1 MKYHKFSVF
10 LHLFTCTIFIFC
22 SLSKLSA
29 QSFTDSSRIFRKAI
43 LQPTNPQDLPS
54 GIYYYTKKKEIDLEL
69 NDTLNAIY
77 DLRLLSIAEF
87 KIGNNF
93 SSENHVVEAL
103 NLIESMSTKDTLI
116 NSRVGLYNQLGRI
129 YRTSNNPTEAIKT
142 FDKALEIA
150 DKLKDSVVILNN
162 KANIY
167 KDLHDYK
174 SALNIHSFLFAKR
187 SELKDE
193 EQISLVADNLGHV
206 QSKLNLP
213 EGLQNLMY
221 ALHLRKNNND
231 FIGQHS
237 SNTHLAEFYLDR
249 KDTAKAVE
257 HAKEALA
264 LSDKINSSSFKL
276 DAISTLMTM
285 NKNPLVHQY
294 KKLTDSITNAKQIA
308 ENKNAFLKY
317 NVAEEQKKTQ
327 ASILL
332 QEIESRKRLAY
343 QALAF
348 IIFLILVGSYFIY
361 RNRYRKAKIEEIYKT
376 ETRIAKKVHDEVAND
391 MYKVMTSLENNLG
404 VDGTILDEMEKIYTK
419 TRDISR
425 ENSAIDL
432 NEDFGLQLNDLLLG
446 YKNDKVKVIT
456 RNLSKMPWDTVPEL
470 KKTTIYRVL
479 QELMTN
485 MRKHSQA
492 TFVTLIFEKEGSKMH
507 INYKDNGVG
516 CDLFKKNGLQHTE
529 SRIASINGTINFES
543 KQGDGFKASIII

>member
-1 MKYHKFSVF
+1 MEYSKISFNPYS
-10 LHLFTCTIFIFC
+10 LIFIFLAFC
-22 SLSKLSA
+22 LPLESLA
-29 QSFTDSSRIFRKAI
+29 QISSDSSRYYRKAI
-43 LQPTNPQDLPS
+43 ISPVNPNDLPS
-54 GIYYYTKKKEIDLEL
+54 GINFFTKKKETDLKIH
-69 NDTLNAIY
+69 DTLNAIY

-93 SSENHVVEAL
+93 NSENHIVEAL
-103 NLIESMSTKDTLI
+103 NLIQSMPSKDTLI
-116 NSRVGLYNQLGRI
+116 NSRVGIYNQLGRI
-129 YRTSNNPTEAIKT
+129 YRASSNPVEAIKT
-142 FDKALEIA
+142 FEKALLIA
-150 DKLKDSVVILNN
+150 NKLKDSVIILNN

-167 KDLHDYK
+167 KDQLDYINALGIYTILHEK
-174 SALNIHSFLFAKR
+174 RLQLN
-187 SELKDE
+187 DE
-193 EQISLVADNLGHV
+193 QQLAMVVDNLGYV

-213 EGLQNLMY
+213 EALPNLKK
-221 ALHLRKNNND
+221 ALHLRENNHD
-231 FIGQHS
+231 LTGLHS
-237 SNTHLAEFYLDR
+237 SNTHLSEYYLDR
-249 KDTAKAVE
+249 EDTVTAIFYAEKA
-257 HAKEALA
+257 LN
-264 LSDKINSSSFKL
+264 LSTKINSSSFKL
-276 DAISTLMTM
+276 NSISHLM
-285 NKNPLVHQY
+285 NLSNNPLIHEY
-294 KKLTDSITNAKQIA
+294 KRLNDSINNAKQVA

-343 QALAF
+343 QSLAF

-391 MYKVMTSLENNLG
+391 MYKVMTTLENNSG
-404 VDGTILDEMEKIYTK
+404 IDNKIIDELENIYTK

-432 NEDFGLQLNDLLLG
+432 RNDFDLQLNDLLLG
-446 YKNDKVKVIT
+446 YKNNKVNVIT
-456 RNLSKMPWDTVPEL
+456 RNLSKIPWNTITEH
-470 KKTTIYRVL
+470 KKTAIYRVL

-492 TFVTLIFEKEGSKMH
+492 TFVTLVFKKEGSK
-507 INYKDNGVG
+507 IQIIYSDNGIG

-529 SRIASINGTINFES
+529 SRIASLNGTINFES

>member
-1 MKYHKFSVF
+1 MKYNKVSFI
-10 LHLFTCTIFIFC
+10 LHLFNIIVFAFSF
-22 SLSKLSA
+22 SLSAKA
-29 QSFTDSSRIFRKAI
+29 QTSSDNSIYYRNAI
-43 LQPTNPQDLPS
+43 VNPTEPNDLPS
-54 GIYYYTKKKEIDLEL
+54 GIHFFTKKKDKDLEL

-93 SSENHVVEAL
+93 NSENHAVEAL
-103 NLIESMSTKDTLI
+103 NIIESMSTKDTLI
-116 NSRVGLYNQLGRI
+116 DSRVGLYNQLGRI
-129 YRTSNNPTEAIKT
+129 YRTSNNPIEAIRT

-150 DKLKDSVVILNN
+150 NKLKDSVIILNN

-167 KDLHDYK
+167 KDELDYIKALDIYTLLHKKQAQLNAYEL
-174 SALNIHSFLFAKR
+174 AL
-187 SELKDE
+187 
-193 EQISLVADNLGHV
+193 VVDNLGQV

-213 EGLQNLMY
+213 EGLQNLKY
-221 ALHLRKNNND
+221 ALELRETNND

-237 SNTHLAEFYLDR
+237 SNTHLAEFYLDK
-249 KDTAKAVE
+249 KDTTIAKMYAE
-257 HAKEALA
+257 KALA
-264 LSDKINSSSFKL
+264 LSGKINSSSFKL
-276 DAISTLMTM
+276 EAISTLMNM
-285 NKNPLVHQY
+285 DRNPLLHEY

-343 QALAF
+343 QSLAF

-361 RNRYRKAKIEEIYKT
+361 RNRYHKAKIEEIYKT

-391 MYKVMTSLENNLG
+391 MYKVMTSLENNSG
-404 VDGTILDEMEKIYTK
+404 VDSKVIDEMEKIYTK

-432 NEDFGLQLNDLLLG
+432 KNDFDLQLNDLLLG
-446 YKNDKVKVIT
+446 YKNNKVNVIT
-456 RNLSKMPWDTVPEL
+456 RNLSKMPWNTVTEH
-470 KKTTIYRVL
+470 KKTAIYRVL

-492 TFVTLIFEKEGSKMH
+492 TFVTLVFKKEGSK
-507 INYKDNGVG
+507 IQIIYRDNGVG

-529 SRIASINGTINFES
+529 SRIASLNGTINFES
-543 KQGDGFKASIII
+543 KQDDGFMASIII

>member
-10 LHLFTCTIFIFC
+10 LHLFTCAIFIFC
-22 SLSKLSA
+22 SLFKLSA
-29 QSFTDSSRIFRKAI
+29 QTFTDSSRIFRKAI

-150 DKLKDSVVILNN
+150 NKLNDSIVILNN

-167 KDLHDYK
+167 KDQLDYK
-174 SALNIHSFLFAKR
+174 KALDIYTLLQKKQTQFNTY
-187 SELKDE
+187 
-193 EQISLVADNLGHV
+193 QQTLVTDNLGYV

-213 EGLQNLMY
+213 EALQNLKK
-221 ALHLRKNNND
+221 ALELRKQNND

-249 KDTAKAVE
+249 KDTAKAIE

-285 NKNPLVHQY
+285 NKNPLVHEY

-348 IIFLILVGSYFIY
+348 IIFIILVGSYFIY

-492 TFVTLIFEKEGSKMH
+492 SFVTLIFEKEGSKMR

>member
-22 SLSKLSA
+22 SLFKLSA
-29 QSFTDSSRIFRKAI
+29 QTFTDSSHIFRKAI

-54 GIYYYTKKKEIDLEL
+54 GIHYYTKKKALDLEL

-93 SSENHVVEAL
+93 SSENNVVEAL

-129 YRTSNNPTEAIKT
+129 YRTSSNPTEAIKT
-142 FDKALEIA
+142 FDKALKIA
-150 DKLKDSVVILNN
+150 NRLKDSVVILNN

-167 KDLHDYK
+167 KDQLDYK
-174 SALNIHSFLFAKR
+174 KALDIYTLLQKKQTQFNTY
-187 SELKDE
+187 
-193 EQISLVADNLGHV
+193 QQTLVTDNLGYV

-213 EGLQNLMY
+213 EALQNLKK
-221 ALHLRKNNND
+221 ALELRKQNND

-249 KDTAKAVE
+249 KDTAKAIE

-285 NKNPLVHQY
+285 NKNPLVHEY
-294 KKLTDSITNAKQIA
+294 KKLTDSISNAKQIA

-492 TFVTLIFEKEGSKMH
+492 SFVTLIFEKEGSKMR

>member
-22 SLSKLSA
+22 SLFKLSA
-29 QSFTDSSRIFRKAI
+29 QTFTDSSRIFRKAI

-54 GIYYYTKKKEIDLEL
+54 GIHYYTKKKALDLEL

-93 SSENHVVEAL
+93 SSENNVVEAL

-142 FDKALEIA
+142 FDKALKIA
-150 DKLKDSVVILNN
+150 NRLKDSVVILNN

-167 KDLHDYK
+167 KDQLDYK
-174 SALNIHSFLFAKR
+174 KALDIYTLLQKKQTQFNTY
-187 SELKDE
+187 
-193 EQISLVADNLGHV
+193 EQTLVTDNLGYV

-213 EGLQNLMY
+213 EALQNLKK
-221 ALHLRKNNND
+221 ALELRKQNND

-249 KDTAKAVE
+249 KDTAKAV
-257 HAKEALA
+257 AYAQDALT

-276 DAISTLMTM
+276 EAISTLMNM
-285 NKNPLVHQY
+285 DRNPLVHEY

-391 MYKVMTSLENNLG
+391 MYKVMTSLEKNLG
-404 VDGTILDEMEKIYTK
+404 VEDTILDEMEKIYTK

-432 NEDFGLQLNDLLLG
+432 SEDFGLQLNDLLLG

-492 TFVTLIFEKEGSKMH
+492 SFVTLIFEKEGSKMR

>member
-10 LHLFTCTIFIFC
+10 LHLFTCAIFIFC

-29 QSFTDSSRIFRKAI
+29 QTFTDSSRIFRKAI

-150 DKLKDSVVILNN
+150 NKLKDSIVILNN

-167 KDLHDYK
+167 KDQLDYK
-174 SALNIHSFLFAKR
+174 KALDIYTLLQKNQTHFNTY
-187 SELKDE
+187 
-193 EQISLVADNLGHV
+193 QQTLVTDNLGYV

-213 EGLQNLMY
+213 EALQNLKK
-221 ALHLRKNNND
+221 ALELRKQNND

-249 KDTAKAVE
+249 KDTIKAVVY
-257 HAKEALA
+257 AQDALT

-276 DAISTLMTM
+276 EAISTLMNM
-285 NKNPLVHQY
+285 DRNPLVHEY

-492 TFVTLIFEKEGSKMH
+492 TFVTLIFEKEGSKMR

>member
-1 MKYHKFSVF
+1 MKYNKVSFI
-10 LHLFTCTIFIFC
+10 LHLFNIIVFAFSF
-22 SLSKLSA
+22 SLSAKA
-29 QSFTDSSRIFRKAI
+29 QTSSDNSIYYRNAI
-43 LQPTNPQDLPS
+43 VNPTEPNDLPS
-54 GIYYYTKKKEIDLEL
+54 GIHFFTKKKDKDLEL

-93 SSENHVVEAL
+93 NSENHAVEAL
-103 NLIESMSTKDTLI
+103 NIIESMGTKDTLI
-116 NSRVGLYNQLGRI
+116 DSRVGLYNQLGRI
-129 YRTSNNPTEAIKT
+129 YRTSNNPTEAIRT
-142 FDKALEIA
+142 FDKALDIA
-150 DKLKDSVVILNN
+150 NKLKDSVIILNN
-162 KANIY
+162 KANVY
-167 KDLHDYK
+167 KDELDYIKALDIYTLLHKKQAQLNAYEL
-174 SALNIHSFLFAKR
+174 AL
-187 SELKDE
+187 
-193 EQISLVADNLGHV
+193 VVDNLGQV

-213 EGLQNLMY
+213 EGLQNLKY
-221 ALHLRKNNND
+221 ALELRETNND

-237 SNTHLAEFYLDR
+237 SNTHLAEFYLDK
-249 KDTAKAVE
+249 KDTTIAKMYAE
-257 HAKEALA
+257 KALA
-264 LSDKINSSSFKL
+264 LSGKINSSSFKL
-276 DAISTLMTM
+276 EAISTLMNM
-285 NKNPLVHQY
+285 DRNPLLHEY

-343 QALAF
+343 QSLAF

-391 MYKVMTSLENNLG
+391 MYKVMTSLENNSG
-404 VDGTILDEMEKIYTK
+404 VDSKVIDEMEKIYTK

-432 NEDFGLQLNDLLLG
+432 RNDFDLQLNDLLLG
-446 YKNDKVKVIT
+446 YKNNKVNVIT
-456 RNLSKMPWDTVPEL
+456 RNLSKMPWNTVTEH
-470 KKTTIYRVL
+470 KKTAIYRVL

-485 MRKHSQA
+485 MRKHSKA
-492 TFVTLIFEKEGSKMH
+492 SFVTLIFKKEGSK
-507 INYKDNGVG
+507 IQIIYRDNGVG

-529 SRIASINGTINFES
+529 SRIASLNGTINFES

>member
-1 MKYHKFSVF
+1 MSYKKVSFPLRF
-10 LHLFTCTIFIFC
+10 LCLFTMTFC
-22 SLSKLSA
+22 LSLIGTA
-29 QSFTDSSRIFRKAI
+29 QTSSDSSRLYRKAI
-43 LQPTNPQDLPS
+43 LQPANPQDLPS

-69 NDTLNAIY
+69 KDTLNAIY

-93 SSENHVVEAL
+93 SSENHVVEAI

-129 YRTSNNPTEAIKT
+129 YRTSNNSTEAIRT

-150 DKLKDSVVILNN
+150 NKLKDSVVILNN

-167 KDLHDYK
+167 KDLRDYK

-187 SELKDE
+187 FELKDDN
-193 EQISLVADNLGHV
+193 QMSLVADNLGHV

-213 EGLQNLMY
+213 EGLQNLKY
-221 ALHLRKNNND
+221 ALELREKNND
-231 FIGQHS
+231 FIGQHA
-237 SNTHLAEFYLDR
+237 SNTHLAEFYLNK
-249 KDTAKAVE
+249 KDTNTAVAY
-257 HAKEALA
+257 AKEALA

-276 DAISTLMTM
+276 DAISTLMNM
-285 NKNPLVHQY
+285 DKNPLIHEY
-294 KKLTDSITNAKQIA
+294 KKLTDSVANAKQLA

-348 IIFLILVGSYFIY
+348 IIFLILIGSYFIY

-391 MYKVMTSLENNLG
+391 MYKVMTSLENNSG
-404 VDGTILDEMEKIYTK
+404 IDSNILDEMEKIYTK

-425 ENSAIDL
+425 DNSAIDL
-432 NEDFGLQLNDLLLG
+432 REDFGLQLNDLLLG

-456 RNLSKMPWDTVPEL
+456 RNLSKMSWDTVPEL

-492 TFVTLIFEKEGSKMH
+492 TFVTLIFQKKGSKIH

-516 CDLFKKNGLQHTE
+516 SDLFKKNGLQHTE

-543 KQGDGFKASIII
+543 KKGDGFKASIII

>member
-1 MKYHKFSVF
+1 MKYNKVSFI
-10 LHLFTCTIFIFC
+10 LHLFNIIVFAFSF
-22 SLSKLSA
+22 SLSAKA
-29 QSFTDSSRIFRKAI
+29 QTSSDNSIYYRNAI
-43 LQPTNPQDLPS
+43 VNPTEPNDLPS
-54 GIYYYTKKKEIDLEL
+54 GIHFFTKKKDKDLEL

-93 SSENHVVEAL
+93 NSENHAVEAL
-103 NLIESMSTKDTLI
+103 NIIESMSTKDTLI
-116 NSRVGLYNQLGRI
+116 DSRVGLYNQLGRI
-129 YRTSNNPTEAIKT
+129 YRTSNNPIEAIRT

-150 DKLKDSVVILNN
+150 NKLKDSVIILNN

-167 KDLHDYK
+167 KDELDYIKALDIYTLLHKKQAQLNAYEL
-174 SALNIHSFLFAKR
+174 AL
-187 SELKDE
+187 
-193 EQISLVADNLGHV
+193 VVDNLGQV

-213 EGLQNLMY
+213 EGLQNLKY
-221 ALHLRKNNND
+221 ALELRETNND

-237 SNTHLAEFYLDR
+237 SNTHLAEFYLDK
-249 KDTAKAVE
+249 KDTTIAKMYAE
-257 HAKEALA
+257 KALA
-264 LSDKINSSSFKL
+264 LSGKINSSSFKL
-276 DAISTLMTM
+276 EAISTLMNM
-285 NKNPLVHQY
+285 DRNPLLHEY

-343 QALAF
+343 QSLAF

-391 MYKVMTSLENNLG
+391 MYKVMTSLENNSG
-404 VDGTILDEMEKIYTK
+404 VDSKVIDEMEKIYTK

-432 NEDFGLQLNDLLLG
+432 RNDFDLQLNDLLLG
-446 YKNDKVKVIT
+446 YKNNKVNVIT
-456 RNLSKMPWDTVPEL
+456 RNLSKMPWNTVTEH
-470 KKTTIYRVL
+470 KKTAIYRVL

-492 TFVTLIFEKEGSKMH
+492 TFVTLVFKKEGSK
-507 INYKDNGVG
+507 IQIIYRDNGVG

-529 SRIASINGTINFES
+529 SRIASLNGTINFES
-543 KQGDGFKASIII
+543 KQDDGFKASIII

>member
-10 LHLFTCTIFIFC
+10 LSLLTCAIFIFC
-22 SLSKLSA
+22 SSSKLNA
-29 QSFTDSSRIFRKAI
+29 QTPTDSSFIYRKAI
-43 LQPTNPQDLPS
+43 IEPAEPQDLPS
-54 GIYYYTKKKEIDLEL
+54 AIHYYTKKKEIDLDL

-93 SSENHVVEAL
+93 SSEDHVVEAL
-103 NLIESMSTKDTLI
+103 NLIEAMATKDTLI

-129 YRTSNNPTEAIKT
+129 YRTSKNPTEAIKT

-150 DKLKDSVVILNN
+150 NKLKDSVVILNN

-167 KDLHDYK
+167 KDELNYNKAFEIYTFLTTKK
-174 SALNIHSFLFAKR
+174 SQ
-187 SELKDE
+187 LKPYE
-193 EQISLVADNLGHV
+193 YTLVVDNLGHV

-213 EGLQNLMY
+213 EALQNLKD
-221 ALHLRKNNND
+221 ALVLREENND
-231 FIGQHS
+231 FIGLHA
-237 SNTHLAEFYLDR
+237 SNTHLAEYYLDR
-249 KDTAKAVE
+249 NDTIKAATYAK
-257 HAKEALA
+257 KALE

-276 DAISTLMTM
+276 DAISTLMKM
-285 NKNPLVHQY
+285 DKNPLIHEY
-294 KKLTDSITNAKQIA
+294 KKLTDSIANAKQIA

-348 IIFLILVGSYFIY
+348 IIFLILIGSYFIY

-404 VDGTILDEMEKIYTK
+404 ANNAILDEMEKIYTK

-432 NEDFGLQLNDLLLG
+432 SEDFGLQLNDLLLG
-446 YKNDKVKVIT
+446 YKNDQVKVIT
-456 RNLSKMPWDTVPEL
+456 RNLSKMPWNTVPEL

-492 TFVTLIFEKEGSKMH
+492 TFVTLVFKKEGSKMI

>member
-1 MKYHKFSVF
+1 MKYVKFSDF
-10 LHLFTCTIFIFC
+10 LHFLICAIFTVC
-22 SLSKLSA
+22 LSSQLNA
-29 QSFTDSSRIFRKAI
+29 QSFLDSSLIYRKAI
-43 LQPTNPQDLPS
+43 LNPANPRDLPS
-54 GIYYYTKKKEIDLEL
+54 GIHYFNKKKEMDLEL
-69 NDTLNAIY
+69 KDTLNAIY

-93 SSENHVVEAL
+93 NSENHVVEAL
-103 NLIESMSTKDTLI
+103 NLIEAMQLKDTLI

-142 FDKALEIA
+142 FDKALKIA
-150 DKLKDSVVILNN
+150 NKLKDSVIILNN

-167 KDLHDYK
+167 KDYHDYR

-193 EQISLVADNLGHV
+193 NQISLVADNLGHV

-213 EGLQNLMY
+213 DGLPNLKY
-221 ALHLRKNNND
+221 ALELRQANND
-231 FIGQHS
+231 FIGQHA
-237 SNTHLAEFYLDR
+237 SNTHLAEYYLDR
-249 KDTAKAVE
+249 KDTATAID
-257 HAKEALA
+257 HAKKALA
-264 LSDKINSSSFKL
+264 LSDKINSVSFKL
-276 DAISTLMTM
+276 DAISTLMNM
-285 NKNPLVHQY
+285 DKNPLINEY
-294 KKLTDSITNAKQIA
+294 KRLTDSITNAKQIA

-348 IIFLILVGSYFIY
+348 IIFLILIGSYFIY

-404 VDGTILDEMEKIYTK
+404 INDTIIDEIEKIYTK

-432 NEDFGLQLNDLLLG
+432 SEDFGTQLNDLLLG
-446 YKNDKVKVIT
+446 YKNDQVKVIT
-456 RNLSKMPWDTVPEL
+456 QNLSKIPWNTISEL

-492 TFVTLIFEKEGSKMH
+492 SFVTLIFKKEGKNIL
-507 INYKDNGVG
+507 INYRDNGVG

-543 KQGDGFKASIII
+543 KQGDGFKASIKI

>member
-1 MKYHKFSVF
+1 MKYNKVSFI
-10 LHLFTCTIFIFC
+10 LHLFNIIVFAFSF
-22 SLSKLSA
+22 SLSAKA
-29 QSFTDSSRIFRKAI
+29 QTSSDNSIYYRNAI
-43 LQPTNPQDLPS
+43 VNPTEPNDLPS
-54 GIYYYTKKKEIDLEL
+54 GIHFFTKKKDKDLEL

-93 SSENHVVEAL
+93 NSENHAVEAL
-103 NLIESMSTKDTLI
+103 NIIESMSTKDTLI
-116 NSRVGLYNQLGRI
+116 DSRVGLYNQLGRI
-129 YRTSNNPTEAIKT
+129 YRTSNNPIEAIRT

-150 DKLKDSVVILNN
+150 NKLKDSVIILNN

-167 KDLHDYK
+167 KDELDYIKALDIYTLLHKKQAQLNAYEL
-174 SALNIHSFLFAKR
+174 AL
-187 SELKDE
+187 
-193 EQISLVADNLGHV
+193 VVDNLGQV

-213 EGLQNLMY
+213 EGLQNLKY
-221 ALHLRKNNND
+221 ALELRETNND

-237 SNTHLAEFYLDR
+237 SNTHLAEFYLDK
-249 KDTAKAVE
+249 KDTTIAKMYAE
-257 HAKEALA
+257 KALA
-264 LSDKINSSSFKL
+264 LSGTINSSSFKL
-276 DAISTLMTM
+276 EAISTLMNM
-285 NKNPLVHQY
+285 DRNPLLHEY

-343 QALAF
+343 QSLAF

-391 MYKVMTSLENNLG
+391 MYKVMTSLENNSG
-404 VDGTILDEMEKIYTK
+404 VDSKVIDEMEKIYTK

-432 NEDFGLQLNDLLLG
+432 KNDFDLQLNDLLLG
-446 YKNDKVKVIT
+446 YKNNKVNVIT
-456 RNLSKMPWDTVPEL
+456 RNLSKMPWNTVTEH
-470 KKTTIYRVL
+470 KKTAIYRVL

-492 TFVTLIFEKEGSKMH
+492 TFVTLVFKKEGSK
-507 INYKDNGVG
+507 IQIIYRDNGVG

-529 SRIASINGTINFES
+529 SRIASLNGTINFES
-543 KQGDGFKASIII
+543 KQDDGFMASIII

>member
-1 MKYHKFSVF
+1 MKYNKVSFI
-10 LHLFTCTIFIFC
+10 LHLFNIIVFAFSF
-22 SLSKLSA
+22 SLSAKA
-29 QSFTDSSRIFRKAI
+29 QTSSDNSIYYRNAI
-43 LQPTNPQDLPS
+43 VNPTEPNDLPS
-54 GIYYYTKKKEIDLEL
+54 GIHFFTKKKDKDLEL

-93 SSENHVVEAL
+93 NSENHAVEAL
-103 NLIESMSTKDTLI
+103 NIIESMGTKDTLI
-116 NSRVGLYNQLGRI
+116 DSRVGLYNQLGRI
-129 YRTSNNPTEAIKT
+129 YRTSNNPIEAIRT

-150 DKLKDSVVILNN
+150 NKLKDSVIILNN

-167 KDLHDYK
+167 KDELDYIKALDIYTLLHKKQAQLNAYEL
-174 SALNIHSFLFAKR
+174 AL
-187 SELKDE
+187 
-193 EQISLVADNLGHV
+193 VVDNLGQV

-213 EGLQNLMY
+213 EGLQNLKY
-221 ALHLRKNNND
+221 ALELRETNND

-237 SNTHLAEFYLDR
+237 SNTHLAEFYLDK
-249 KDTAKAVE
+249 KDTTIAKMYAE
-257 HAKEALA
+257 KALA
-264 LSDKINSSSFKL
+264 LSGKINSSSFKL
-276 DAISTLMTM
+276 EAISTLMNM
-285 NKNPLVHQY
+285 DRNPLLHEY

-343 QALAF
+343 QSLAF

-391 MYKVMTSLENNLG
+391 MYKVMTSLENNSG
-404 VDGTILDEMEKIYTK
+404 VDSNVIDEMEKIYTK

-432 NEDFGLQLNDLLLG
+432 RNDFDLQLNDLLLG
-446 YKNDKVKVIT
+446 YKNNKVNVIT
-456 RNLSKMPWDTVPEL
+456 RNLSKMPWNTVTEH
-470 KKTTIYRVL
+470 KKTAIYRVL

-485 MRKHSQA
+485 MRKHSKA
-492 TFVTLIFEKEGSKMH
+492 SFVTLIFKKEGSK
-507 INYKDNGVG
+507 IQIIYRDNGVG

-529 SRIASINGTINFES
+529 SRIASLNGTINFES

>member
-1 MKYHKFSVF
+1 MKYNKVSFIIHLCNIIVFAFSF
-10 LHLFTCTIFIFC
+10 
-22 SLSKLSA
+22 SLSAKA
-29 QSFTDSSRIFRKAI
+29 QTSSDNSIYYRNAI
-43 LQPTNPQDLPS
+43 VNPTEPNDLPS
-54 GIYYYTKKKEIDLEL
+54 GIHFFTKKKDKDLEL

-93 SSENHVVEAL
+93 NSENHAVEAL
-103 NLIESMSTKDTLI
+103 NIIESMGTKDTLI
-116 NSRVGLYNQLGRI
+116 DSRVGLYNQLGRI
-129 YRTSNNPTEAIKT
+129 YRTSNNPTEAIRT

-150 DKLKDSVVILNN
+150 NKLKDSVIILNN
-162 KANIY
+162 KANVY
-167 KDLHDYK
+167 KDELDYIKALDIYTLLHK
-174 SALNIHSFLFAKR
+174 KQAQLNTY
-187 SELKDE
+187 ELA
-193 EQISLVADNLGHV
+193 LVADNLGQV

-213 EGLQNLMY
+213 EGLQNLKN
-221 ALHLRKNNND
+221 ALELREKNND

-237 SNTHLAEFYLDR
+237 SNTHLAEFYLDK
-249 KDTAKAVE
+249 KDTTIAKMYAE
-257 HAKEALA
+257 KALA
-264 LSDKINSSSFKL
+264 LSGKINSSSFKL
-276 DAISTLMTM
+276 EAISTLMNM
-285 NKNPLVHQY
+285 DRNPLLHEY

-343 QALAF
+343 QSLAF

-391 MYKVMTSLENNLG
+391 MYKVMTSLENNSG
-404 VDGTILDEMEKIYTK
+404 VDSNVIDEMEKIYTK

-432 NEDFGLQLNDLLLG
+432 RNDFDLQLNDLLLG
-446 YKNDKVKVIT
+446 YKNNKVNVIT
-456 RNLSKMPWDTVPEL
+456 RNLSKMPWNTVTEH
-470 KKTTIYRVL
+470 KKTAIYRVL

-485 MRKHSQA
+485 MRKHSKA
-492 TFVTLIFEKEGSKMH
+492 SFVTLIFKKEGSK
-507 INYKDNGVG
+507 IQIIYRDNGVG

-529 SRIASINGTINFES
+529 SRIASLNGTINFES

>member
-10 LHLFTCTIFIFC
+10 LHLFTCAIFIFC
-22 SLSKLSA
+22 SLFKLSA
-29 QSFTDSSRIFRKAI
+29 QTFTDSSRIFRKAI

-150 DKLKDSVVILNN
+150 DKLKDSVIILNN

-221 ALHLRKNNND
+221 ALHLRKNNKD

-249 KDTAKAVE
+249 KDTAKAIE

-285 NKNPLVHQY
+285 NKNPLVHEY

-348 IIFLILVGSYFIY
+348 IIFIILVGSYFIY

-492 TFVTLIFEKEGSKMH
+492 SFVTLIFEKEGSKMR

>member
-1 MKYHKFSVF
+1 MKYNKVSFI
-10 LHLFTCTIFIFC
+10 LHLFNIIVFAFSF
-22 SLSKLSA
+22 SLSAKA
-29 QSFTDSSRIFRKAI
+29 QTSSDNSIYYRNAI
-43 LQPTNPQDLPS
+43 VNPTEPNDLPS
-54 GIYYYTKKKEIDLEL
+54 GIHFFTKKKDKDLEL

-93 SSENHVVEAL
+93 NSENHAVEAL
-103 NLIESMSTKDTLI
+103 NIIESMDTKDTLI
-116 NSRVGLYNQLGRI
+116 DSRVGLYNQLGRI
-129 YRTSNNPTEAIKT
+129 YRTSNNPTEAIRT

-150 DKLKDSVVILNN
+150 NKLKDSVIILNN

-167 KDLHDYK
+167 KDELDYIKALDIYTLLHKKQAQLNAYEL
-174 SALNIHSFLFAKR
+174 AL
-187 SELKDE
+187 
-193 EQISLVADNLGHV
+193 VVDNLGQV

-213 EGLQNLMY
+213 EGLQNLKY
-221 ALHLRKNNND
+221 ALELRETNND

-237 SNTHLAEFYLDR
+237 SNTHLAEFYLDK
-249 KDTAKAVE
+249 KDTTIAKMYAE
-257 HAKEALA
+257 KALA
-264 LSDKINSSSFKL
+264 LSGKINSSSFKL
-276 DAISTLMTM
+276 EAISTLMNM
-285 NKNPLVHQY
+285 DRNPLLHEY

-343 QALAF
+343 QSLAF

-391 MYKVMTSLENNLG
+391 MYKVMTSLENNSG
-404 VDGTILDEMEKIYTK
+404 VDSKVIDEMEKIYTK

-432 NEDFGLQLNDLLLG
+432 RNDFDLQLNDLLLG
-446 YKNDKVKVIT
+446 YKNNKVNVIT
-456 RNLSKMPWDTVPEL
+456 RNLSKMPWNTVTEH
-470 KKTTIYRVL
+470 KKTAIYRVL

-492 TFVTLIFEKEGSKMH
+492 TFVTLVFKKEGSK
-507 INYKDNGVG
+507 IQIIYRDNGVG

-529 SRIASINGTINFES
+529 SRIASLNGTINFES
-543 KQGDGFKASIII
+543 KQDDGFKASIII

>member
-1 MKYHKFSVF
+1 MKYNKVSFI
-10 LHLFTCTIFIFC
+10 LHLFNIIVFAFSF
-22 SLSKLSA
+22 SLSAKA
-29 QSFTDSSRIFRKAI
+29 QTSSDNSIYYRNAI
-43 LQPTNPQDLPS
+43 VNPTEPNDLPS
-54 GIYYYTKKKEIDLEL
+54 GIHFFTKKKDKDLEL

-93 SSENHVVEAL
+93 NSENHAVEAL
-103 NLIESMSTKDTLI
+103 NIIESMSTKDTLI
-116 NSRVGLYNQLGRI
+116 DSRVGLYNQLGRI
-129 YRTSNNPTEAIKT
+129 YRTSNNPTEAIRT

-150 DKLKDSVVILNN
+150 NKLKDSVIILNN

-167 KDLHDYK
+167 KDELDYIKALDIYTLLHKKQAQLNAYEL
-174 SALNIHSFLFAKR
+174 AL
-187 SELKDE
+187 
-193 EQISLVADNLGHV
+193 VVDNLGQV

-213 EGLQNLMY
+213 EGLQNLKY
-221 ALHLRKNNND
+221 ALELRETNND

-237 SNTHLAEFYLDR
+237 SNTHLAEFYLDK
-249 KDTAKAVE
+249 KDTTIAKMYAE
-257 HAKEALA
+257 KALA
-264 LSDKINSSSFKL
+264 LSGKINSSSFKL
-276 DAISTLMTM
+276 EAISTLMNM
-285 NKNPLVHQY
+285 DRNPLLHEY

-343 QALAF
+343 QSLAF

-391 MYKVMTSLENNLG
+391 MYKVMTSLENNSG
-404 VDGTILDEMEKIYTK
+404 VDSKVIDEMEKIYTK

-432 NEDFGLQLNDLLLG
+432 RNDFDLQLNDLLLG
-446 YKNDKVKVIT
+446 YKNNKVNVIT
-456 RNLSKMPWDTVPEL
+456 RNLSKMPWNTVTEH
-470 KKTTIYRVL
+470 KKTAIYRVL

-492 TFVTLIFEKEGSKMH
+492 TFVTLVFKKEGSK
-507 INYKDNGVG
+507 IQIIYRDNGVG

-529 SRIASINGTINFES
+529 SRIASLNGTINFES
-543 KQGDGFKASIII
+543 KQDDGFKASIII

>member
-22 SLSKLSA
+22 SLFKLSA
-29 QSFTDSSRIFRKAI
+29 QTFTDSSRIFRKAI

-54 GIYYYTKKKEIDLEL
+54 GIHYYTKKKALDLEL

-150 DKLKDSVVILNN
+150 NKLKDSIVILNN

-167 KDLHDYK
+167 KDQLDYK
-174 SALNIHSFLFAKR
+174 KALDIYTLLQKKQTQFNTY
-187 SELKDE
+187 
-193 EQISLVADNLGHV
+193 EQTLVTDNLGYV

-213 EGLQNLMY
+213 EALQNLKK
-221 ALHLRKNNND
+221 ALELRKQNND

-249 KDTAKAVE
+249 KDTIKAVVY
-257 HAKEALA
+257 AQDALT

-276 DAISTLMTM
+276 EDISTLMNM
-285 NKNPLVHQY
+285 DRNPLVHEY
-294 KKLTDSITNAKQIA
+294 KKLTDSITYAKQIA

-404 VDGTILDEMEKIYTK
+404 VDDTILDEMEKIYTK

-432 NEDFGLQLNDLLLG
+432 SEDFGLQLNDLLLG

-492 TFVTLIFEKEGSKMH
+492 SFVTLIFEKEGSKMR

>member
-1 MKYHKFSVF
+1 MTFF
-10 LHLFTCTIFIFC
+10 L
-22 SLSKLSA
+22 SLNAIA
-29 QSFTDSSRIFRKAI
+29 QISSDSSRLYRQAI
-43 LQPTNPQDLPS
+43 LQPAHPQDLPS
-54 GIYYYTKKKEIDLEL
+54 GIHYYTRKKEIDLEL

-93 SSENHVVEAL
+93 SSENHVVEAI
-103 NLIESMSTKDTLI
+103 NLIESMSSKDTLI

-129 YRTSNNPTEAIKT
+129 YRTSNNPKEAIKT
-142 FDKALEIA
+142 FDKALAIA
-150 DKLKDSVVILNN
+150 NKLKDSVVILNN

-174 SALNIHSFLFAKR
+174 SALTIHSFLFAKR
-187 SELKDE
+187 LELKDDN
-193 EQISLVADNLGHV
+193 QIGLVADNLGHV

-213 EGLQNLMY
+213 EGLPNLKY
-221 ALHLRKNNND
+221 ALQLRKKNHD
-231 FIGQHS
+231 FIGLHA
-237 SNTHLAEFYLDR
+237 SNTHLAEYYLDR
-249 KDTAKAVE
+249 KDTVKAVAY
-257 HAKEALA
+257 AKEALA

-276 DAISTLMTM
+276 DAISTLMNM
-285 NKNPLVHQY
+285 DKNPLIHEY
-294 KKLTDSITNAKQIA
+294 KKLTDSIANAKQVA

-343 QALAF
+343 QSLAL
-348 IIFLILVGSYFIY
+348 IIFLILIGSYFIY

-391 MYKVMTSLENNLG
+391 MYKVMTSLENNL
-404 VDGTILDEMEKIYTK
+404 DLDNTILDEMEKIYTK

-432 NEDFGLQLNDLLLG
+432 RKDFGLQLNDLLLG
-446 YKNDKVKVIT
+446 YKNNNVNVIT
-456 RNLSKMPWDTVPEL
+456 RNLSKMPWENISEL
-470 KKTTIYRVL
+470 KKTAIYRVL

-492 TFVTLIFEKEGSKMH
+492 TFVTLVFQKEGSKMH
-507 INYKDNGVG
+507 IIYRDNGVG

-529 SRIASINGTINFES
+529 SRIASLNGTIKFES

>member
-1 MKYHKFSVF
+1 MKYVKFSDF
-10 LHLFTCTIFIFC
+10 LHFLICAIFTVC
-22 SLSKLSA
+22 LSSQLNA
-29 QSFTDSSRIFRKAI
+29 QSFLDSSLIYRKAI
-43 LQPTNPQDLPS
+43 LNPANPRDLPS
-54 GIYYYTKKKEIDLEL
+54 GIHYFNKKKEMDLEL
-69 NDTLNAIY
+69 KDTLNAIY

-93 SSENHVVEAL
+93 NSENHVVEAL
-103 NLIESMSTKDTLI
+103 NLIEAMHTKDTLI

-142 FDKALEIA
+142 FDKALKIA
-150 DKLKDSVVILNN
+150 NKLKDSVIILNN

-167 KDLHDYK
+167 KDYHDYR

-193 EQISLVADNLGHV
+193 NQISLVADNLGHV

-213 EGLQNLMY
+213 DGLPNLKY
-221 ALHLRKNNND
+221 ALELRQANND
-231 FIGQHS
+231 FIGQHA
-237 SNTHLAEFYLDR
+237 SNTHLAEYYLDR
-249 KDTAKAVE
+249 KDTATAID
-257 HAKEALA
+257 HAKKALA
-264 LSDKINSSSFKL
+264 LSDKINSVSFKL
-276 DAISTLMTM
+276 DAISTLMNM
-285 NKNPLVHQY
+285 DKNPLINEY
-294 KKLTDSITNAKQIA
+294 KRLTDSITNAKQIA

-348 IIFLILVGSYFIY
+348 IIFLILIGSYFIY

-404 VDGTILDEMEKIYTK
+404 INDTIIDEIEKIYTK

-432 NEDFGLQLNDLLLG
+432 SEDFGTQLNDLLLG
-446 YKNDKVKVIT
+446 YKNDQVKVIT
-456 RNLSKMPWDTVPEL
+456 QNLSKIPWNTISEL

-492 TFVTLIFEKEGSKMH
+492 SFVTLIFKKEGKNIL
-507 INYKDNGVG
+507 INYRDNGVG

-543 KQGDGFKASIII
+543 KQGDGFKASIKI

>member
-1 MKYHKFSVF
+1 M
-10 LHLFTCTIFIFC
+10 TFC
-22 SLSKLSA
+22 LSLIGTA
-29 QSFTDSSRIFRKAI
+29 QTSSDSSRLYRKAI
-43 LQPTNPQDLPS
+43 LQPANPQDLPS

-69 NDTLNAIY
+69 KDTLNAIY

-93 SSENHVVEAL
+93 SSENHVVEAI

-129 YRTSNNPTEAIKT
+129 YRTSNNSTEAIRT

-150 DKLKDSVVILNN
+150 NKLKDSVVILNN

-167 KDLHDYK
+167 KDLRDYK

-187 SELKDE
+187 FELKDDN
-193 EQISLVADNLGHV
+193 QMSLVADNLGHV

-213 EGLQNLMY
+213 EGLQNLKY
-221 ALHLRKNNND
+221 ALELREKNND
-231 FIGQHS
+231 FIGQHA
-237 SNTHLAEFYLDR
+237 SNTHLAEFYLNK
-249 KDTAKAVE
+249 KDTNTAVAY
-257 HAKEALA
+257 AKEALA

-276 DAISTLMTM
+276 DAISTLMNM
-285 NKNPLVHQY
+285 DKNPLIHEY
-294 KKLTDSITNAKQIA
+294 KKLTDSIANAKQLA

-348 IIFLILVGSYFIY
+348 IIFLILIGSYFIY

-391 MYKVMTSLENNLG
+391 MYKVMTSLENNSG
-404 VDGTILDEMEKIYTK
+404 IDSNILDEMEKIYTK

-425 ENSAIDL
+425 DNSAIDL
-432 NEDFGLQLNDLLLG
+432 REDFGLQLNDLLLG

-456 RNLSKMPWDTVPEL
+456 RNLSKMSWDTVPEL

-492 TFVTLIFEKEGSKMH
+492 TFVTLIFQKKGSKIH

-516 CDLFKKNGLQHTE
+516 SDLFKKNGLQHTE

-543 KQGDGFKASIII
+543 KKGDGFKASIII